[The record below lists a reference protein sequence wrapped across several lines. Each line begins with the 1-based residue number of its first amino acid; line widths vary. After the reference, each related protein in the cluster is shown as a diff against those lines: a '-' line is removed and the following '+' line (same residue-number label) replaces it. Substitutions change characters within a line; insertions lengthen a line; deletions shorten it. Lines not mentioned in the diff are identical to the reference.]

1 LLAIFKH
8 CGYFVFLK
16 IRAGN
21 VAQVVNYLSC
31 KLKALSSNPRT
42 AKKKKEKLDFITIK
56 TFHLETW
63 LKC

>member
-8 CGYFVFLK
+8 WGYFVFLK

-42 AKKKKEKLDFITIK
+42 AKKKKEKLMFCTRRK
-56 TFHLETW
+56 
-63 LKC
+63 